1 MNYIVMYNGK
11 PIEGFTKLHEAV
23 EFKRYCRREF
33 SILTTIEEVLG

>member
-11 PIEGFTKLHEAV
+11 PIEIFNTLMEAV
-23 EFKRYCRREF
+23 QFKRYCKLEF